1 MLSTLGTH
9 VRHNVV
15 GYIALFFAL
24 TGVAYAGTLPKNSV
38 GTAQLKKNAVT
49 ALKVKKDAVTGPKL
63 RANAVTGA
71 KVKANSLSG
80 LDVNEGALGRVPS
93 ASTADTAATAGTAD
107 VAKNIEAGTVFSRTV
122 PNPDG
127 QETFLIV
134 SCPGKSVAVGAG
146 VRVSPNTSQYLV
158 DLYPDDSDTWRG
170 RVANDGLGGDATISV
185 VCLPVKS
192 LQFVSIPPVPVA
204 P

>member
-1 MLSTLGTH
+1 MLSKLGSH

-15 GYIALFFAL
+15 GYIALFFAV
-24 TGVAYAGTLPKNSV
+24 TGVAYAATLPKNSV

-49 ALKVKKDAVTGPKL
+49 TPKVKKAAVTGPKL

-80 LDVNEGALGRVPS
+80 LDVNEGALAKVPL
-93 ASTADTAATAGTAD
+93 ASTADTAATAGTAEM
-107 VAKNIEAGTVFSRTV
+107 AKNIETGTVFSRTV

-134 SCPGKSVAVGAG
+134 SCGRGTAVGAG
-146 VRVSPNTSQYLV
+146 VRVSPNTSQFVV
-158 DLYPDDSDTWRG
+158 DLYPVDADTWQG
-170 RVANDGLGGDATISV
+170 HVDNAGVGGEATISV
-185 VCLPVKS
+185 VCLPVNS
-192 LQFVSIPPVPVA
+192 LQFVSIQPVPVA